1 MNYRSPIFFGIKVFI
16 LLFVLITLFLG
27 FYTIDQG
34 YRGVLLRFGKLI
46 DVVDSGLHFKF
57 PWVDSIK
64 EITVRTQKVQQK
76 LSVYS
81 KDVQGAD
88 VLLSVNYAISPE
100 SVGDIYTVGG
110 MDYQARIIQPQLMSK
125 PKDVFGKYNAVN
137 IVQNREKLTHEIY
150 DDLVSHFK
158 GTGIIIQ
165 SVQVEN
171 IDFSDSYERS
181 VEERMKAEVEV
192 QRVQQNLERERINAD
207 MVRAKAQGE
216 ADAKLA
222 RATADAKA
230 IEIQGKAEA
239 EAIRAKADAMAKN
252 PDYIRMLQAE
262 RWDGKLP
269 QTMLPNSAIP
279 IIK

>member
-16 LLFVLITLFLG
+16 ILFVLITLFLG

-125 PKDVFGKYNAVN
+125 PKDVFGK
-137 IVQNREKLTHEIY
+137 
-150 DDLVSHFK
+150 
-158 GTGIIIQ
+158 
-165 SVQVEN
+165 
-171 IDFSDSYERS
+171 
-181 VEERMKAEVEV
+181 
-192 QRVQQNLERERINAD
+192 
-207 MVRAKAQGE
+207 
-216 ADAKLA
+216 
-222 RATADAKA
+222 
-230 IEIQGKAEA
+230 
-239 EAIRAKADAMAKN
+239 
-252 PDYIRMLQAE
+252 
-262 RWDGKLP
+262 
-269 QTMLPNSAIP
+269 
-279 IIK
+279 